1 VRDDRWGPPVS
12 RAQRGAKAARLEV
25 SHRVGGGKR
34 EGRHQRV
41 ANWADRAAEWLR
53 PSGEGGG
60 RGKWPVEE
68 RKWRWATAGPKTEA
82 GPNTSNKPFQFF
94 FQIQFFV
101 TNLEIGA
108 RRFRRDFGMGIFSKF
123 F

>member
-1 VRDDRWGPPVS
+1 VRDDRWGPPVNWA
-12 RAQRGAKAARLEV
+12 RRGARAAWLEV
-25 SHRVGGGKR
+25 TPREGGGKR
-34 EGRHQRV
+34 AVRHQGV
-41 ANWADRAAEWLR
+41 ANWADRAAEWSR

-60 RGKWPVEE
+60 GEWPVGE
-68 RKWRWATAGPKTEA
+68 RKWRWATDGPKTEA

-94 FQIQFFV
+94 FEIQIFL
-101 TNLEIGA
+101 TTLEICA